1 MVMNYKTLILSI
13 VTLVLLNISFAQE
26 NRDAISYVKITEEL
40 TARIAKGE
48 KSLHIYQDLAD
59 AYYFNGIMD
68 MAAKWYKAALELE
81 FQDNMYL
88 NKESYFRFVH
98 SLKATGNYKEADK
111 IMKQISLKSP
121 EDYRVKLYLESSDYL
136 SKIEENSRDFELEN
150 LSINSKYSDFG
161 STIYNSNLVFASS
174 RGEGKLYDWNK
185 QPYLDLYQLDTLNNI
200 INFSKNLNTKYHE
213 SSAVF
218 TKDGNTI
225 YFTRNNYYKGKFK
238 KNSKNIH
245 SLKIYKA
252 SNIDGKWTN
261 ITPLPFNNDEYSV
274 AHPALNEDET
284 VLYFSS
290 DMPGTVGNS
299 DIFKVTINPDGSFGT
314 PTNLGLEV
322 NTEGRENFPF
332 IDKNGALYFSSDGHL
347 GLGGLD
353 VFQFNGKVSTN
364 LGKPINSPKDD
375 FAYSIDL
382 ETRKGFITSNRAGGK
397 GDDDIYSFIKNDCKQ
412 LVTGLVVDQLNNE
425 IILNAKLAFYHNG
438 ENITSLMTDQNGAFS
453 IELPCEEDDY
463 MIDISKEG
471 YEKSNTEFKTSVNGQ
486 DVKLDLN
493 LKPEF
498 KPAEV
503 GTDLFKFLG
512 LQPLL
517 FDYNKFNINKDAS
530 IELDKVITYLQ
541 TFPKI
546 KVDVRS
552 HTDSRGKDAYNL
564 YLSQRR
570 NKATIDYIIKNGGI
584 SKQRISGN
592 GYGETKLLN
601 KCSNKVKC
609 TDQEHQEN
617 RRSEFIIVEN

>member
-1 MVMNYKTLILSI
+1 MVMKYKTLILSI
-13 VTLVLLNISFAQE
+13 VTLVFLNISFAQG

-161 STIYNSNLVFASS
+161 STLYNSNLVFASS

-225 YFTRNNYYKGKFK
+225 YFTRNNYFKGKFK

-284 VLYFSS
+284 ILYFSS
-290 DMPGTVGNS
+290 DMPGTIGNS
-299 DIFKVTINPDGSFGT
+299 DIFKVTINPDGTFGT

-332 IDKNGALYFSSDGHL
+332 IDNDGVLYFSSDGHL

-353 VFQFNGKVSTN
+353 VFQFNGEVSTN

-382 ETRKGFITSNRAGGK
+382 ETRKGFITSNRVGGK

-412 LVTGLVVDQLNNE
+412 LVTGLVIDQLNNE
-425 IILNAKLAFYHNG
+425 IISDAKLAFYHNG
-438 ENITSLMTDQNGAFS
+438 ENITSLMTDQKGAFS
-453 IELPCEEDDY
+453 IELPCEAYDY
-463 MIDISKEG
+463 KIDIIKEG
-471 YEKSNTEFKTSVNGQ
+471 YENSNSEFKTSVNGQ

-530 IELDKVITYLQ
+530 TELDKVITYLL